1 MSLTKKIL
9 IALVLGVVVGL
20 GLNFVPADVFEALD
34 TYALTPV
41 GQLFLNLIMM
51 LVVPIVFI
59 SIVLG
64 VAGLNDPVQLG
75 RIGVKTIGFYLA
87 TTAIALV
94 IGLSLAYI
102 VQPGQEGLL
111 EQAGGEEEFQQEE
124 APPIMDTLL
133 EIIPDNP
140 IEAMAA
146 GEMLQI
152 IAFAIFIGIALAKLG
167 KKTEGIIKLFE
178 QGNDIFMFLVTL
190 VMKFAPY
197 GAFALIASAL
207 GDAGLEALGSMVM
220 YIVTVIGALLIHA
233 VFTYSLAIG
242 LIGKGNPL
250 SFYKGFFPAMT
261 LGFSTSSSAAALP
274 VSMKTAQEALGV
286 RKSVSSFVQP
296 LGATI
301 NMDGTAIMQ
310 AVATVFIAQVYGVQL
325 GFTDLVL
332 VVLTATL
339 ASIGTAGVPGVGMI
353 MLAMVLNQVGL
364 PVEGIALIIGVDRLL
379 DMIRTSVNITG
390 DATCAYVVSKS
401 EDRKENSADIE
412 ATKDSSR

>member
-1 MSLTKKIL
+1 
-9 IALVLGVVVGL
+9 
-20 GLNFVPADVFEALD
+20 
-34 TYALTPV
+34 
-41 GQLFLNLIMM
+41 
-51 LVVPIVFI
+51 
-59 SIVLG
+59 
-64 VAGLNDPVQLG
+64 
-75 RIGVKTIGFYLA
+75 
-87 TTAIALV
+87 
-94 IGLSLAYI
+94 
-102 VQPGQEGLL
+102 
-111 EQAGGEEEFQQEE
+111 
-124 APPIMDTLL
+124 
-133 EIIPDNP
+133 
-140 IEAMAA
+140 
-146 GEMLQI
+146 
-152 IAFAIFIGIALAKLG
+152 
-167 KKTEGIIKLFE
+167 
-178 QGNDIFMFLVTL
+178 MFLVTL

-325 GFTDLVL
+325 GFTDLVM

-412 ATKDSSR
+412 AAKDSSR